1 MPQSQAG
8 FFGPVDCSPSFIPT
22 MEKPMVEMSVE
33 PLVVSPKTAC
43 VMLDIGPTKLWGLI
57 NAGELESFLDGARRK
72 ITTRSIKA
80 RYLDPSLAGRNP
92 RLRVQ
97 GWNLEGGKGSVQNIR

>member
-1 MPQSQAG
+1 
-8 FFGPVDCSPSFIPT
+8 
-22 MEKPMVEMSVE
+22 MVEMSVE

-80 RYLDPSLAGRNP
+80 RIARGLEVEPASKITP
-92 RLRVQ
+92 RRALPDARR
-97 GWNLEGGKGSVQNIR
+97 SA